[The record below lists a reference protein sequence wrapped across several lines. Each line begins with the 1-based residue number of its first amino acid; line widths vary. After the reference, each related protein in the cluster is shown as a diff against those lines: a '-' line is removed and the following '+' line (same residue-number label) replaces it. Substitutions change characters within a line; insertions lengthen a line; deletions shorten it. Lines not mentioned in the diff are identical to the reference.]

1 MKIQTVIF
9 DLDNTLYAESAYFQE
24 IFNQFCSNNSIK
36 TETFQFLFDQFDH
49 YRFNKKDIFKFA
61 LEEANLYSETY
72 HNQLFQLFVD
82 IECEIKPYSGIA
94 DWFEY
99 CLNNNFKIAILTNGI
114 IVAQNNKWNC
124 LNLKN
129 KDNCHFVPARTFQH
143 EKPSMDA
150 FEGILNQLNVS
161 WDQCIFVGDRY
172 ENDIEMGMKNGSQ
185 GILIGNESKHENVP
199 AFDTIQ
205 DAFNYFQTL

>member
-1 MKIQTVIF
+1 MKANTVIF
-9 DLDNTLYAESAYFQE
+9 DLDNTIYSESDYFHCV
-24 IFNQFCSNNSIK
+24 FNQFCNTNKID
-36 TETFQFLFDQFDH
+36 FQIFEFLFENFDY

-61 LEEANLYSETY
+61 LEEANLFGEIY
-72 HNQLFQLFVD
+72 HDQLYKLFIS
-82 IECEIKPYSGIA
+82 IECVINPYSGIME
-94 DWFEY
+94 WFEY
-99 CLNNNFKIAILTNGI
+99 CLNNNIKIAILTNGMI
-114 IVAQNNKWNC
+114 SAQNNKWNC

-161 WDQCIFVGDRY
+161 WEQCVFVGDRY
-172 ENDIEMGMKNGSQ
+172 ENDLEQGIKNGSH
-185 GILIGNESKHENVP
+185 GILIGNESLHENVA
-199 AFDTIQ
+199 AFHTIQ

>member
-1 MKIQTVIF
+1 MKANTVIF
-9 DLDNTLYAESAYFQE
+9 DLDNTIYSESDYFHCV
-24 IFNQFCSNNSIK
+24 FNQFCDANNIDFQ
-36 TETFQFLFDQFDH
+36 TFQFLFENFDY
-49 YRFNKKDIFKFA
+49 YRFNKKDIFQFA
-61 LEEANLYSETY
+61 LEEANLFSETY
-72 HNQLFQLFVD
+72 HNQLFQLFVA

-94 DWFEY
+94 EWVEY

-114 IVAQNNKWNC
+114 IAAQNNKWQC
-124 LNLKN
+124 LNLTY
-129 KDNCHFVPARTFQH
+129 KDKCHFVPARTFQQ

-150 FEGILNQLNVS
+150 FEGILNQLNIS

-172 ENDIEMGMKNGSQ
+172 ENDIEQGIKNGSQ
-185 GILIGNESKHENVP
+185 GILIGNKSKHENVP

>member
-1 MKIQTVIF
+1 MKANTIIF
-9 DLDNTLYAESAYFQE
+9 DLDNTIYSESDYFHCV
-24 IFNQFCSNNSIK
+24 FSQFCGSNNIDFQI
-36 TETFQFLFDQFDH
+36 FQFLFDDFD
-49 YRFNKKDIFKFA
+49 YFRFNKKDIFKFA
-61 LEEANLYSETY
+61 LEEVNLYSEIY

-82 IECEIKPYSGIA
+82 IECEIKPYSGITE
-94 DWFEY
+94 WVEY

-114 IVAQNNKWNC
+114 IAAQNNKWEC

-129 KDNCHFVPARTFQH
+129 KEKCHFVPARTFQH

-172 ENDIEMGMKNGSQ
+172 ENDIEQGIKNESQ
-185 GILIGNESKHENVP
+185 GMLIGNKLNHINVP
-199 AFDTIQ
+199 SFESIQ
-205 DAFNYFQTL
+205 EAFNYFQTL

>member
-1 MKIQTVIF
+1 M
-9 DLDNTLYAESAYFQE
+9 
-24 IFNQFCSNNSIK
+24 
-36 TETFQFLFDQFDH
+36 
-49 YRFNKKDIFKFA
+49 
-61 LEEANLYSETY
+61 
-72 HNQLFQLFVD
+72 
-82 IECEIKPYSGIA
+82 GIA

-114 IVAQNNKWNC
+114 ISAQNNKWQC
-124 LNLKN
+124 LNLTH
-129 KDNCHFVPARTFQH
+129 KDKCHFVPARTFQL

-172 ENDIEMGMKNGSQ
+172 ENDIEQGIKNGSQ
-185 GILIGNESKHENVP
+185 GILIGNKSKHENVP

>member
-1 MKIQTVIF
+1 MKVNTIIF
-9 DLDNTLYAESAYFQE
+9 DLDNTIYSESDYFQCV
-24 IFNQFCSNNSIK
+24 FNQFCDANNIDFQ
-36 TETFQFLFDQFDH
+36 TFQFLFDNFDY

-72 HNQLFQLFVD
+72 HNQLFQLFVAID
-82 IECEIKPYSGIA
+82 CEIKPYKGIT

-99 CLNNNFKIAILTNGI
+99 CLNHNFKIAILTNGI
-114 IVAQNNKWNC
+114 IAAQNNKWQC
-124 LNLKN
+124 LNLTN
-129 KDNCHFVPARTFQH
+129 KDKCHFVPARTFQH

-161 WDQCIFVGDRY
+161 WEQCIFVGDRY
-172 ENDIEMGMKNGSQ
+172 ENDIEQGIKNGSQ
-185 GILIGNESKHENVP
+185 GILIGNETKYENVT

-205 DAFNYFQTL
+205 AAFNYFQTL